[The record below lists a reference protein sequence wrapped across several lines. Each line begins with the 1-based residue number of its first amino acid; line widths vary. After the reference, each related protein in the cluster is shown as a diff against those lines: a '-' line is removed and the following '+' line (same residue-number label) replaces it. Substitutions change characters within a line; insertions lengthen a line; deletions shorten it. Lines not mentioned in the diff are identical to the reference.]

1 MLKKLHLLAV
11 FITACLIAVVINSCK
26 KDLHTDP
33 PNTVSDPAIA
43 QAKSWY
49 ESTYPT
55 GGKLSSQATTG
66 NKDLSQLIKPDW
78 QHPSTYTRSNKNVI
92 ELPLDA
98 SVKFSSAVWNKTKGQ
113 TSNRAY
119 SKSSYILLSNGNSFD
134 AYIMTIIADSAYIKN
149 DLSKLARNTYK
160 KHEADF
166 SGLVLYFTPN
176 GKYVSG
182 WRYKDGHIV
191 GPGADTSNKKV
202 QDIASPKL
210 TPHNMEPTEDCID
223 WFWVTYENGVAI
235 DYQYLYTTCATPGQ
249 GGGGDGN
256 PCPGTNGVRGPV
268 INNMPPPPPP
278 GGGDDGTFPPPT
290 GPSGSPCSM
299 DVPPT
304 TPNFGLDANCLN
316 CRISDDNFDNL
327 LNYLDGQGISYTNP
341 YNDVWTIDGVQYKGQ
356 TTDIKQPNGD
366 VVHYFSPDVTSGP
379 FQTGIEYN
387 LGTSVANSNIV
398 NTTTNINLGGIEIG
412 PSSTY
417 LGNGP
422 VTFTPTGGV
431 GGAILTVA
439 QRKALETADNQ
450 RLINLMN
457 QEDARDD
464 AAMSPCHGTAR
475 NGNVKWPGTAEHWLI
490 QYDYMF
496 SNPLA
501 MREYF
506 IPGSSGKLNGN
517 PGYADIV
524 NPASGEMFEIKPFST
539 TGQAAGAAEI
549 QLYVTQANALCP
561 RIVGGGWSAGT
572 NYTQR
577 YLPDPKNPSNL
588 LWSRLSSS
596 GVIVYSSVSRNGAP
610 QVVPVLLPE
619 NLTEKLKKLVKDIQA
634 NPSMQQQLVINFV
647 RQNPKIVPYL
657 KGAAAGVV
665 IASILE
671 DFASEGLGILDDWQ
685 SFLIARMLWRVANGI
700 VLI

>member
-1 MLKKLHLLAV
+1 
-11 FITACLIAVVINSCK
+11 
-26 KDLHTDP
+26 
-33 PNTVSDPAIA
+33 
-43 QAKSWY
+43 
-49 ESTYPT
+49 
-55 GGKLSSQATTG
+55 
-66 NKDLSQLIKPDW
+66 
-78 QHPSTYTRSNKNVI
+78 
-92 ELPLDA
+92 
-98 SVKFSSAVWNKTKGQ
+98 
-113 TSNRAY
+113 
-119 SKSSYILLSNGNSFD
+119 
-134 AYIMTIIADSAYIKN
+134 
-149 DLSKLARNTYK
+149 
-160 KHEADF
+160 
-166 SGLVLYFTPN
+166 
-176 GKYVSG
+176 
-182 WRYKDGHIV
+182 
-191 GPGADTSNKKV
+191 
-202 QDIASPKL
+202 
-210 TPHNMEPTEDCID
+210 
-223 WFWVTYENGVAI
+223 
-235 DYQYLYTTCATPGQ
+235 
-249 GGGGDGN
+249 
-256 PCPGTNGVRGPV
+256 
-268 INNMPPPPPP
+268 
-278 GGGDDGTFPPPT
+278 
-290 GPSGSPCSM
+290 
-299 DVPPT
+299 
-304 TPNFGLDANCLN
+304 
-316 CRISDDNFDNL
+316 
-327 LNYLDGQGISYTNP
+327 
-341 YNDVWTIDGVQYKGQ
+341 
-356 TTDIKQPNGD
+356 
-366 VVHYFSPDVTSGP
+366 
-379 FQTGIEYN
+379 
-387 LGTSVANSNIV
+387 
-398 NTTTNINLGGIEIG
+398 
-412 PSSTY
+412 
-417 LGNGP
+417 
-422 VTFTPTGGV
+422 
-431 GGAILTVA
+431 
-439 QRKALETADNQ
+439 
-450 RLINLMN
+450 MN